1 MKNQRLEKVKELIA
15 RFDIETQDELIE
27 KLRAEGFAVTQATV
41 SRDIRELKISKVLGP
56 NGKYHYAM
64 AEKAPVSVRHSYMA
78 SILSVSFANNLVV
91 IKTGPGLAQ
100 AVAAELDSMDHGEIL
115 GCVAGDDTILAVAVS
130 NEIAAVF
137 CENFKKR
144 IGLL

>member
-1 MKNQRLEKVKELIA
+1 MKNQRLDKVRELIS
-15 RFDIETQDELIE
+15 RFEIETQDELIE

-41 SRDIRELKISKVLGP
+41 SRDIRELKISKVLGAG
-56 NGKYHYAM
+56 GKYHYAT
-64 AEKAPVSVRHSYMA
+64 AEKSPMNARHSYM
-78 SILSVSFANNLVV
+78 SSVQSVSFANNLVV

-130 NEIAAVF
+130 DAIAAVF
-137 CENFKKR
+137 CENLKKR

>member
-1 MKNQRLEKVKELIA
+1 
-15 RFDIETQDELIE
+15 
-27 KLRAEGFAVTQATV
+27 
-41 SRDIRELKISKVLGP
+41 
-56 NGKYHYAM
+56 M
-64 AEKAPVSVRHSYMA
+64 AEKAPLNARHSYM
-78 SILSVSFANNLVV
+78 SSVQSVAFANNLVV

-130 NEIAAVF
+130 DAIAAVF
-137 CENFKKR
+137 CENLKKR

>member
-1 MKNQRLEKVKELIA
+1 MKNQRLDKVRELIS
-15 RFDIETQDELIE
+15 RFEIETQDELIE

-41 SRDIRELKISKVLGP
+41 SRDIRELKISKVLGAG
-56 NGKYHYAM
+56 GKYHYAM
-64 AEKAPVSVRHSYMA
+64 AEKSPMNARHLYMSSVQ
-78 SILSVSFANNLVV
+78 SVSFANNLVV